1 MADVDAQFLRG
12 LFDEEGSLHTAG
24 RTALYRLYGPEGL
37 LYVGITICP
46 LTRIRTHLREQPWG
60 SGVIAVRIDY
70 PEDPEAA
77 ERRAVRAEHP
87 RHNVVFNGPVPP
99 PLPDPASPSELD
111 SASNGAGCWSSRTP
125 CPNRLPTSACSI
137 APSPR
142 NGAGSR
148 NSPRTSRRP
157 RPRLPLSRHS
167 RAGVPG
173 DRIGPLPDPM
183 RSVATPSAR
192 TRLGA

>member
-99 PLPDPASPSELD
+99 PLPDPASPLRARLGVERRRLLELED
-111 SASNGAGCWSSRTP
+111 TVPESASHLRLLNRALAAKRRRIAELTEDVEAAEAATP
-125 CPNRLPTSACSI
+125 PLP
-137 APSPR
+137 PQPR
-142 NGAGSR
+142 
-148 NSPRTSRRP
+148 RRP
-157 RPRLPLSRHS
+157 
-167 RAGVPG
+167 G
-173 DRIGPLPDPM
+173 
-183 RSVATPSAR
+183 
-192 TRLGA
+192 